1 MCTSAQFY
9 GADKNHHRNQC
20 WGGEQEMASK
30 ILLSS
35 MTSGIAIDQLVSV
48 SKHESHFVLWI
59 PFCFTFCAVTFT
71 ELQLLPMVEAG
82 HIGKNL
88 YAGVLVADEA
98 NKTHLA
104 GTAGRSLCLRLF
116 QTAVYQMGPQPGSM
130 PAEKNPKG
138 PLNKPVFTVSQESFS
153 NEVYKNHVVQG

>member
-1 MCTSAQFY
+1 M
-9 GADKNHHRNQC
+9 G
-20 WGGEQEMASK
+20 SK

-82 HIGKNL
+82 HVGKNL

>member
-1 MCTSAQFY
+1 MWTSAQFY

-20 WGGEQEMASK
+20 RGGEQETGSK

-35 MTSGIAIDQLVSV
+35 MTSGIAINQLVSV

-59 PFCFTFCAVTFT
+59 PFCFTLCAVTFT
-71 ELQLLPMVEAG
+71 ELQLLPMIAAG
-82 HIGKNL
+82 HVGKNL

-104 GTAGRSLCLRLF
+104 GTAGKVTVSETLSNSSLPDGT
-116 QTAVYQMGPQPGSM
+116 TAWIYASR
-130 PAEKNPKG
+130 EEPKG
-138 PLNKPVFTVSQESFS
+138 TPQQTS
-153 NEVYKNHVVQG
+153 VYCKTGVILQWSM